1 MLSDIIPK
9 ILPFLKFTKIT
20 AHLSKIIC
28 PALLKNIKYV
38 YLIAKITKVNYV
50 TWLLHDQLNPLLI
63 N

>member
-9 ILPFLKFTKIT
+9 ILLPFLKFTKIT

-38 YLIAKITKVNYV
+38 YLIAKITSQLCDMVV
-50 TWLLHDQLNPLLI
+50 T
-63 N
+63 